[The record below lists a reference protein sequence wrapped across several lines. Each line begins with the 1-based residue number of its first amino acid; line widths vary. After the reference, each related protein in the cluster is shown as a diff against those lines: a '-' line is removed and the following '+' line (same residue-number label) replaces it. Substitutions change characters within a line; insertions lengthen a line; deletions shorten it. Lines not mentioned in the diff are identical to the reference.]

1 MSRSCAT
8 CDSQNRR
15 EIEHLQATG
24 VSLRELA
31 RRYPSVTKD
40 SLSRHFAG
48 GHPVARALETTT
60 TAIYGEL
67 GTVIRELFDT
77 PDPLLPRRGQEI
89 TGLYL

>member
-15 EIEHLQATG
+15 EIEHLKSTG
-24 VSLRELA
+24 VGLRELA

-48 GHPVARALETTT
+48 GHPIERALETTT
-60 TAIYGEL
+60 TTIYEEL
-67 GTVIRELFDT
+67 AVVIRELFDT
-77 PDPLLPRRGQEI
+77 PDPSRAESVREREAI
-89 TGLYL
+89 